1 MTVAKP
7 SKPDAGRK
15 AGGELPYSPTDKA
28 IGGPNQEQP
37 RPGLGE
43 GSFGTKS
50 NESVPT
56 QPKE

>member
-1 MTVAKP
+1 MTIAKP

-15 AGGELPYSPTDKA
+15 AGGELPYSPTDKC

-37 RPGLGE
+37 RPGLGDT
-43 GSFGTKS
+43 SFGTTS
-50 NESVPT
+50 NEKSPA